1 MDTGSLAG
9 MAMNLQ
15 SAKLQQS
22 VGVAV
27 LKKQMDATAES
38 AQNLLEIMTSTSQ
51 ALESSV
57 NPHLGTRLDV
67 LA

>member
-1 MDTGSLAG
+1 MDTVSLAG

-15 SAKLQQS
+15 SAKLQQA

-38 AQNLLEIMTSTSQ
+38 AQNLIEMMAGSSK
-51 ALESSV
+51 ALECSV
-57 NPHLGTRLDV
+57 SPHLGTVLDV
-67 LA
+67 TA